1 MSAKQYNEWLKYK
14 KWFDKQEAKGF
25 SLSKK
30 AKFMYKNFD
39 KYAEAYAAQASIKEM
54 DPDLYR
60 DKSFAD
66 MIKSDS
72 YEATSNQTHY
82 FVGKIGEALNDLED
96 SIASGSSSA
105 AELYNDFITKFGDIR
120 KADEQELVYRRLKGT
135 DMHYEYIDAKHH
147 GWHGDLMDMMLY
159 LQRSGVIDE
168 IYV

>member
-30 AKFMYKNFD
+30 AKFLYRDFE
-39 KYAEAYAAQASIKEM
+39 KYAEAYDAQKDIKEM
-54 DPDLYR
+54 DPELYK

-72 YEATSNQTHY
+72 YESSARQTHY
-82 FVGKIGEALNDLED
+82 FVGRITNALEELEV
-96 SIASGSSSA
+96 AVAEGNPA
-105 AELYNDFITKFGDIR
+105 AKELYNDFITKFGDVR
-120 KADEQELVYRRLKGT
+120 NVDEQELVYKRLKGST
-135 DMHYEYIDAKHH
+135 LHHEYHDAKHH
-147 GWHGDLMDMMLY
+147 GWHGELMDMMLF

>member
-1 MSAKQYNEWLKYK
+1 MSAKQYSEWLKYK

-30 AKFMYKNFD
+30 ARFLYMDYE
-39 KYAEAYAAQASIKEM
+39 KYAEAYEAQKEIKKM
-54 DPDLYR
+54 DPELYK

-72 YEATSNQTHY
+72 YESTANQTRY
-82 FVGKIGEALNDLED
+82 FVGRISDALGELEVATAEGNPAAADL
-96 SIASGSSSA
+96 
-105 AELYNDFITKFGDIR
+105 YKDFITKFGDIR
-120 KADEQELVYRRLKGT
+120 QVNEQELVYKRLKGSA
-135 DMHYEYIDAKHH
+135 MHYEYHDGKHH
-147 GWHGDLMDMMLY
+147 GWHGDLMDMMLF